1 MASRKWRNPGQGWNW
16 ESTLH
21 SNWFNRGTSS
31 GAKKMH
37 DVALEQR
44 DPAQLLEEIAR
55 LRAEV
60 MNLEA
65 RVEELD
71 RLAHQDALVPL
82 VNRRGMLRELEMMIA
97 RHERHGTAAAMLFVD
112 LNDLKLL
119 NDQYGHMG
127 GDLALMRVAEKLLQ
141 GTRANDC
148 VARLG
153 GDEFCVLL
161 DHADE
166 KSALETAERLVDSI
180 ACDDCIFEGVAL
192 PLSVAIGV
200 TLIEKGDSP
209 ATVLSRADKAMYRVK
224 AAA

>member
-1 MASRKWRNPGQGWNW
+1 
-16 ESTLH
+16 
-21 SNWFNRGTSS
+21 
-31 GAKKMH
+31 MH
-37 DVALEQR
+37 DVALERR

-55 LRAEV
+55 LRADV
-60 MNLEA
+60 TRLEGK
-65 RVEELD
+65 VEELD

-82 VNRRGMLRELEMMIA
+82 ANRRGMLRELEMMIA
-97 RHERHGTAAAMLFVD
+97 RHERHATPAAMLFVD
-112 LNDLKLL
+112 LNDLKML
-119 NDQYGHMG
+119 NDKFGHVG
-127 GDLALMRVAEKLLQ
+127 GDAALVRVAERLLD

-180 ACDDCIFEGVAL
+180 ACEDFLFEGAPI

-200 TLIEKGDSP
+200 TLIEQGDTP
-209 ATVLSRADKAMYRVK
+209 ATVLARADKAMYRVK

>member
-1 MASRKWRNPGQGWNW
+1 
-16 ESTLH
+16 
-21 SNWFNRGTSS
+21 
-31 GAKKMH
+31 MH

-44 DPAQLLEEIAR
+44 EPAQLLEEIAR

-60 MNLEA
+60 SRLES

-71 RLAHQDALVPL
+71 HLAHLDPLVPL
-82 VNRRGMLRELEMMIA
+82 FNRRGMLRELETMIA
-97 RHERHGTAAAMLFVD
+97 RHDRHDAPGAVLFVD

-119 NDQYGHMG
+119 NDQFGHMG
-127 GDLALMRVAEKLLQ
+127 GDAALVRVAEKLIE
-141 GTRANDC
+141 GTRTNDC

-161 DHADE
+161 DHADQ
-166 KSALETAERLVDSI
+166 KSALETAERLVELI
-180 ACDDCIFEGVAL
+180 ADGGCHFEGLAM

-200 TLIEKGDSP
+200 TLIEQGDTP
-209 ATVLSRADKAMYRVK
+209 ASVLARADKAMYRVK

>member
-1 MASRKWRNPGQGWNW
+1 
-16 ESTLH
+16 
-21 SNWFNRGTSS
+21 
-31 GAKKMH
+31 MH

-55 LRAEV
+55 LRADIAR
-60 MNLEA
+60 LESK
-65 RVEELD
+65 VEELD
-71 RLAHQDALVPL
+71 RLAHQDPLVPL
-82 VNRRGMLRELEMMIA
+82 FNRRGMLRELEMMIA
-97 RHERHGTAAAMLFVD
+97 RHERHGTPAAMLFVD

-119 NDQYGHMG
+119 NDQFGHVG
-127 GDLALMRVAEKLLQ
+127 GDAALVSVAERLLA
-141 GTRANDC
+141 GTRVNDC

-161 DHADE
+161 DHADQN
-166 KSALETAERLVDSI
+166 SALETAERLVDSI
-180 ACDDCIFEGVAL
+180 AREEFLFEGTPI

-200 TLIEKGDSP
+200 TLIENGDTP

>member
-1 MASRKWRNPGQGWNW
+1 
-16 ESTLH
+16 
-21 SNWFNRGTSS
+21 
-31 GAKKMH
+31 MH
-37 DVALEQR
+37 DVALQQR

-60 MNLEA
+60 MRLEA

-71 RLAHQDALVPL
+71 QLAHRDALVPL
-82 VNRRGMLRELEMMIA
+82 VNRRGMLRELQRMIA
-97 RHERHGTAAAMLFVD
+97 RHEAAMLFVD
-112 LNDLKLL
+112 LNDLKQL

-127 GDLALMRVAEKLLQ
+127 GDAALMRVAEKLLQ

-153 GDEFCVLL
+153 GDEFCILL

-166 KSALETAERLVDSI
+166 KSALETAERLVDGI
-180 ACDDCIFEGVAL
+180 ACEDCLFEGAAL

-200 TLIEKGDSP
+200 TLIEKGDTP
-209 ATVLSRADKAMYRVK
+209 DTVLSRADKAMYRVK

>member
-1 MASRKWRNPGQGWNW
+1 
-16 ESTLH
+16 
-21 SNWFNRGTSS
+21 
-31 GAKKMH
+31 MH

-60 MNLEA
+60 MRLEA
-65 RVEELD
+65 KVEELD
-71 RLAHQDALVPL
+71 RLAHRDALVPL

-97 RHERHGTAAAMLFVD
+97 RHERHGTPAAMLFVD
-112 LNDLKLL
+112 LDDLKML
-119 NDQYGHMG
+119 NDKFGHMG
-127 GDLALMRVAEKLLQ
+127 GDAALMKVADKLLQ

-153 GDEFCVLL
+153 GDEFCILL

-166 KSALETAERLVDSI
+166 KDALETAERLVDSI
-180 ACDDCIFEGVAL
+180 AGEDFLFEGAPI

-200 TLIEKGDSP
+200 TLIEQGDSP
-209 ATVLSRADKAMYRVK
+209 ATVLLRADKAMYRVK

>member
-1 MASRKWRNPGQGWNW
+1 
-16 ESTLH
+16 
-21 SNWFNRGTSS
+21 
-31 GAKKMH
+31 MH
-37 DVALEQR
+37 DVAMEQR

-55 LRAEV
+55 LRAEIAR
-60 MNLEA
+60 LESKCG
-65 RVEELD
+65 ELD
-71 RLAHQDALVPL
+71 RLAHRDPLVPL
-82 VNRRGMLRELEMMIA
+82 FNRRGMLRELETMIA
-97 RHERHGTAAAMLFVD
+97 RHNRHDAPAAVLFVD

-119 NDQYGHMG
+119 NDEFGHMG
-127 GDLALMRVAEKLLQ
+127 GDAALVRVAEKLVE

-166 KSALETAERLVDSI
+166 KSAIETAERLVEII
-180 ACDDCIFEGVAL
+180 AEGECMFEGTSL

-200 TLIEKGDSP
+200 TLIEKGDTP
-209 ATVLSRADKAMYRVK
+209 ATVLARADKAMYRVK